1 MPSINNRRSNA
12 LIKYMLIGLFFISS
26 MVISGVIGG
35 MASASEFLNHTAV
48 NESHYEDS
56 NSGWL
61 EVSAQLFNS
70 PCHLKISTSAVMLTQ
85 CGAGDAF
92 SANNMQTTPA
102 QIRFYDVQN
111 GNVTAIE
118 KMNLLNGNNLIYPP
132 VSMHK
137 SNLLRLEVVYE

>member
-1 MPSINNRRSNA
+1 
-12 LIKYMLIGLFFISS
+12 MLIGLFFISG
-26 MVISGVIGG
+26 MIGV
-35 MASASEFLNHTAV
+35 MASNGLLNHTAV
-48 NESHYEDS
+48 NESHYEDL

-61 EVSAQLFNS
+61 EVSARLFNS

-85 CGAGDAF
+85 CGTALDKT
-92 SANNMQTTPA
+92 QTTPA

-118 KMNLLNGNNLIYPP
+118 KMNLLNGNNFIHPP

>member
-1 MPSINNRRSNA
+1 M
-12 LIKYMLIGLFFISS
+12 IKHMLIGLFFISG

-61 EVSAQLFNS
+61 EVSARLFNS
-70 PCHLKISTSAVMLTQ
+70 PCHLKISTSTVILTQ
-85 CGAGDAF
+85 CGAGGAF
-92 SANNMQTTPA
+92 SADKTQTTPA

-111 GNVTAIE
+111 GNVTTIE
-118 KMNLLNGNNLIYPP
+118 KMNLFNGNNFIHPP
-132 VSMHK
+132 ASMHK

>member
-1 MPSINNRRSNA
+1 M
-12 LIKYMLIGLFFISS
+12 IKHMLIGLFFISG
-26 MVISGVIGG
+26 MIGV
-35 MASASEFLNHTAV
+35 MASANGLLNHTAV
-48 NESHYEDS
+48 NESHYEDL

-61 EVSAQLFNS
+61 EVSTRLFNS

-85 CGAGDAF
+85 CGTGGAF
-92 SANNMQTTPA
+92 SADKTQTTPA

-118 KMNLLNGNNLIYPP
+118 KMNLLNGNNFIHPP